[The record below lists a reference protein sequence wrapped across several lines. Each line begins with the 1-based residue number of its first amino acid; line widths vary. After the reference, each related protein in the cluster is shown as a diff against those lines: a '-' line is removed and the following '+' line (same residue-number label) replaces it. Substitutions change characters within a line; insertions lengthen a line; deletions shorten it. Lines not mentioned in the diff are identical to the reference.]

1 MQTPASDRARTNVLR
16 ALLMTM
22 RPHQWVKNLFV
33 LAPLIFAQKLHDR
46 QRVVIAL
53 SATLLFSL
61 VSSAVYVFND
71 LLDREADRQHPV
83 KRFRPLAS
91 GALSPRGALLLIG
104 FLASCAI
111 AGGLAINVVFLAVVA
126 SYGLL
131 NVAYSVRLKHVPFVD
146 VTVIAIGF
154 ICRVIAGA
162 VAIDVAISKWLL
174 ICTFLLAIFLGLG
187 KRRHELAQL
196 SESAQRTRQVLERYS
211 LRALDRAMP
220 LVGLLTW
227 LAYVFYTMA
236 AETAQKFGTRRLIVS
251 APLIVVALFRFLQ
264 LSRRSRVKESPTDA
278 MLRDPIVVGCAVAWG
293 ATVIAV
299 IYHVL

>member
-1 MQTPASDRARTNVLR
+1 
-16 ALLMTM
+16 MTM

-33 LAPLIFAQKLHDR
+33 LAPLIFAQKLSDPR
-46 QRVVIAL
+46 RVTLAF

-91 GALSPRGALLLIG
+91 GALSPRAGIVLIAALVFFAVSGGIWVNPL
-104 FLASCAI
+104 FL
-111 AGGLAINVVFLAVVA
+111 GVA
-126 SYGLL
+126 ATYGLL
-131 NVAYSVRLKHVPFVD
+131 NVAYSARLKHIPFVD
-146 VTVIAIGF
+146 VTVIAVGF

-196 SESAQRTRQVLERYS
+196 SENAQRSRQVLERYS
-211 LRALDRAMP
+211 LRALDVAMP
-220 LVGLLTW
+220 IVGLLTW
-227 LAYVFYTMA
+227 IAYVLYTVA
-236 AETAQKFGTRRLIVS
+236 AETALKFGTRRLIVS
-251 APLIVVALFRFLQ
+251 APLIVIALFRFLQ
-264 LSRRSRVKESPTDA
+264 LARRSRVKDSPTDA
-278 MLRDPIVVGCAVAWG
+278 MLRDPIVVGSALLWG